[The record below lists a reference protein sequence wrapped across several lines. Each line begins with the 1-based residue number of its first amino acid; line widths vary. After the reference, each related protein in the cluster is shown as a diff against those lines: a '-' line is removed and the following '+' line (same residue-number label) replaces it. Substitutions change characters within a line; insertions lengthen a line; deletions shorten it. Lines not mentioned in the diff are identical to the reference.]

1 MRRKE
6 GMAKVVDSNDG
17 VQAVE
22 AAGAAAGARPAFDL
36 HGEYRFKVDDKGRVS
51 LPSKFRKVISKDLV
65 VTLNPD
71 DECLWVFD
79 PDEFNRWIDQ
89 LFVDSFGK
97 YDSSNKQ
104 HIKLRSKLKRRS
116 EDVQIDASGRIML
129 PAKMRGAVDIDKD
142 VVIVGNT
149 GYFEVWDAK
158 RCDEAD
164 EDVDLDLLFH

>member
-17 VQAVE
+17 VQAAE

-79 PDEFNRWIDQ
+79 PDEFNRWIDR

-104 HIKLRSKLKRRS
+104 HIK
-116 EDVQIDASGRIML
+116 L